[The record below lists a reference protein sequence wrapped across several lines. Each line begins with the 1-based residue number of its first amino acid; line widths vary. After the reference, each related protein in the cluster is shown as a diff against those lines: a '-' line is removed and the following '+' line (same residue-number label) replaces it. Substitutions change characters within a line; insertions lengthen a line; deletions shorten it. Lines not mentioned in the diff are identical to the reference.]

1 MLFLLE
7 RRRGREL
14 AAQLKALEEQ
24 TAEHNRQ
31 ADATRRL
38 SAEERADEYRRQAD
52 EERRLA
58 DEYRRQADEERRLAA
73 EYRRQVDEERRLAAD
88 ALQRAEQR
96 MVELNLAM
104 MALMVKW
111 LDATDRNRKPAP

>member
-31 ADATRRL
+31 ADA
-38 SAEERADEYRRQAD
+38 D
-52 EERRLA
+52 RRLA

-73 EYRRQVDEERRLAAD
+73 E

-96 MVELNLAM
+96 MMQEHLAM

-111 LDATDRNRKPAP
+111 LDAIDRNRAPAP

>member
-1 MLFLLE
+1 MLFLAE

-24 TAEHNRQ
+24 TAE
-31 ADATRRL
+31 A
-38 SAEERADEYRRQAD
+38 RAD
-52 EERRLA
+52 
-58 DEYRRQADEERRLAA
+58 
-73 EYRRQVDEERRLAAD
+73 EYRRQVDEERRLAAE

-96 MVELNLAM
+96 MMELHLAMMQERLAM

-111 LDATDRNRKPAP
+111 LDAIDRNRKPAP